1 MAEPR
6 VEKRA
11 GQTDQEI
18 LKLSYAAF
26 EERFGFTPEDKVE
39 QRHFANTGERLTDP
53 RARKG
58 MEMMDQFRKDAEGR
72 RAAP

>member
-26 EERFGFTPEDKVE
+26 EERFGFKPEDKVE

-53 RARKG
+53 RVRKG
-58 MEMMDQFRKDAEGR
+58 MEMMDQFRQDADER